1 MRAGETFVAESQRL
15 RGWYEVREVKAG
27 GSERLYAGPFL
38 RRERAESLSA
48 AVNGQ
53 RSGTGLTSVLGQ
65 EHPLDCGYCKS
76 GEPMIHAYERVSE

>member
-15 RGWYEVREVKAG
+15 RGWYEVRERMAS

-48 AVNGQ
+48 AINGQ
-53 RSGTGLTSVLGQ
+53 RSGTGLTSVLGRMCYC
-65 EHPLDCGYCKS
+65 PDDCTCRGDRLTIC
-76 GEPMIHAYERVSE
+76 GCQHH